1 MEISNKFKPI
11 MELVSLLA
19 PNYIFS
25 PRPYVGIS
33 NIAHYID
40 IHWVPDPSDTEY
52 WVYVGF
58 LCLESIHI
66 KSIKPTE
73 IILGIPYQLT
83 HSKDLLKTWR
93 SIGIHCKGSKSNSKE
108 DYFHYYSIRIDDAD
122 STKGT
127 VN

>member
-1 MEISNKFKPI
+1 MEINKFKPI
-11 MELVSLLA
+11 MTLVSLLA
-19 PNYIFS
+19 PNYKFNLNRLCTVS
-25 PRPYVGIS
+25 DS
-33 NIAHYID
+33 KFID
-40 IHWVPDPSDTEY
+40 IHWVPDPSSEY
-52 WVYVGF
+52 YIYVGF

-83 HSKDLLKTWR
+83 HAKNLIKDWR

-127 VN
+127 AT

>member
-11 MELVSLLA
+11 MKLVSLLA
-19 PNYIFS
+19 PNYVFS
-25 PRPYVGIS
+25 PRPCVGVS
-33 NIAHYID
+33 NIAHFID

-52 WVYVGF
+52 WIYVGF

-83 HSKDLLKTWR
+83 HAKNLIKDWGR
-93 SIGIHCKGSKSNSKE
+93 IGIYFKESESNFKE
-108 DYFHYYSIRIDDAD
+108 CYFHYYNIGIDDAD
-122 STKGT
+122 NTKET